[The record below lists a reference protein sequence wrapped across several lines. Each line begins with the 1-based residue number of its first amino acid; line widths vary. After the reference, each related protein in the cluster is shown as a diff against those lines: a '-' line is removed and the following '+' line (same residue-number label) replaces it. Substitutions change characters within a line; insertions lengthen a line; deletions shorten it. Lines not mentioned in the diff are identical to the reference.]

1 MRCGWFHG
9 AASLG
14 SESYD
19 TKRRLLSIRECV
31 ERGKYDPMTGGVC
44 VVRGNRTSGRTGTVL
59 LMLSCGVASVGS
71 SYGWNPCQSNIATS
85 PRPLNLDLLLVLMG
99 GGRGGQWIGA
109 RGTAETRHVSI
120 QHDTVRVCFDR
131 ACGTACT
138 WVVLGLDFR
147 HVRLKSTVI

>member
-1 MRCGWFHG
+1 MTESEARCGWFHG

-71 SYGWNPCQSNIATS
+71 SCGL
-85 PRPLNLDLLLVLMG
+85 RVEPLPVKHCHV
-99 GGRGGQWIGA
+99 
-109 RGTAETRHVSI
+109 TA
-120 QHDTVRVCFDR
+120 
-131 ACGTACT
+131 AA
-138 WVVLGLDFR
+138 
-147 HVRLKSTVI
+147 